1 MYLRVR
7 PFKDTKVFEEK
18 RKAEETVEDT
28 TKFVVMDTLA
38 ISVFQGNAVAAI
50 QIQVKLKTNGDDN
63 VIKI

>member
-50 QIQVKLKTNGDDN
+50 QIQVKL
-63 VIKI
+63 